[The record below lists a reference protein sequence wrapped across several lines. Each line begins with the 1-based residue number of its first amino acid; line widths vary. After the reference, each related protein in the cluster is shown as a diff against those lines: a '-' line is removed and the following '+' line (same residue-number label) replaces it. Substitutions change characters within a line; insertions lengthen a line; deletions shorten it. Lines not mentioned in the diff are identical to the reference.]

1 MMSNNIYIHKKTIQ
15 LESGR
20 KLQGVRLS
28 YTTLGKL
35 NNNKSNVIWI
45 THALTANANPEEW
58 WNGLVGKGKFFNPE
72 EHYIV
77 CVNVIG
83 SCYGSTG
90 PLSINPDKGDSYYHN
105 FPEITIRDIVK
116 GLELLRNHLGITK
129 INTLLGGSLGG
140 QQAVEWAI
148 EQPDLMENLFLVAT
162 NAQHSPWGKAFNE
175 SQRLAIKSDRTWY
188 SYSDDAGLKGLKT
201 ARSIALLSYRN
212 YDTYSFSQQDDNE
225 QVNEYKAI
233 SYQNYQG
240 EKLVNRFNAF
250 SYWYLSKAMD
260 SHNVGRG
267 RGSVEEAL
275 KSIRANTLVV
285 AIASD
290 ILFPV
295 VESEILANGIPNS
308 ELSVIESLYG
318 HDGFL
323 IETEQLK
330 KEFETYYRKKR
341 TIKKEVKR
349 LKIAI

>member
-1 MMSNNIYIHKKTIQ
+1 MSTKTYTYKKEFQ

-20 KLQGVRLS
+20 KLNNLQIA

-35 NNNKSNVIWI
+35 NATRDNVIWI

-72 EHYIV
+72 KHFIV
-77 CVNVIG
+77 CANVLG
-83 SCYGSTG
+83 SCYGTTG
-90 PLSINPDKGDSYYHN
+90 PLSKNIDSGSAYHHN
-105 FPEITIRDIVK
+105 FPAITIRDIVG
-116 GLELLRNHLGITK
+116 GLELLRQHLGIEK

-148 EQPDLMENLFLVAT
+148 QQPEVFENLFLIAT
-162 NAQHSPWGKAFNE
+162 NAQHSPWGRAFNE
-175 SQRLAIKSDRTWY
+175 SQRLAIKADRTWY
-188 SYSDDAGLKGLKT
+188 SYSDDAGQKGLKA

-212 YDTYSFSQQDDNE
+212 YNTYNSTQQDNDELTDDFN
-225 QVNEYKAI
+225 AS

-260 SHNVGRG
+260 SHNVARG
-267 RGSVEEAL
+267 RESVESAL
-275 KSIRANTLVV
+275 SLVKAKTLVV
-285 AIASD
+285 AISSD
-290 ILFPV
+290 VLFPPK
-295 VESEILANGIPNS
+295 ESKVLANGIKGS
-308 ELSVIESLYG
+308 QITVINSLYG

-330 KEFETYYRKKR
+330 NEFERFYAQQKNN
-341 TIKKEVKR
+341 IKK
-349 LKIAI
+349 LKLAV